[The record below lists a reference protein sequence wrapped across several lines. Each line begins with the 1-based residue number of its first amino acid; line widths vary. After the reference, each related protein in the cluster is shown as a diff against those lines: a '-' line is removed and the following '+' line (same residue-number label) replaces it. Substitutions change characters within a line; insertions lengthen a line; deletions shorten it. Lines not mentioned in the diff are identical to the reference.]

1 MTVVFENP
9 QERPNVGK
17 YAVESALKI
26 VLSELINDAVSNGS
40 LVMQYKRPGRNAAA
54 VPRLLDLTLAIFDA
68 QDGKDGRKNPN
79 GGNFL
84 SEADHWKTSRVV
96 TCLEKS

>member
-1 MTVVFENP
+1 M
-9 QERPNVGK
+9 GK

-26 VLSELINDAVSNGS
+26 VLSELIKDAISNES
-40 LVMQYKRPGRNAAA
+40 LVMRYQRPGRNAAA

-79 GGNFL
+79 GGITL
-84 SEADHWKTSRVV
+84 CEADHWKTRQVWQDWRSAAYLGPASV
-96 TCLEKS
+96 